1 MCNIQLIIKI
11 EDIADNPSTD
21 PSTIYNQFILIAEG
35 ESGPLFAAKHIGTNR
50 VVAIKKIP
58 KTATVKIS
66 KIRNELITMKMS
78 RHPNVVEYITSY
90 VTNEEI
96 WVLSY
101 LK

>member
-1 MCNIQLIIKI
+1 MCNNQLIIKI

-35 ESGPLFAAKHIGTNR
+35 ESGPLYAAKHISTNR

-58 KTATVKIS
+58 KTATVKIN

-90 VTNEEI
+90 MTNEEI
-96 WVLSY
+96 WVCH
-101 LK
+101 